1 MDRCLDQ
8 LYKLVYEKLKLT
20 IPEAVVGKMAESVS
34 HSSLS
39 LSLVALIVM
48 YIVSQTIKALHFLKS
63 TLNVL
68 HRGALAA
75 CKLVMCKL
83 FSLCVFPADVKPSNI
98 LINRSGQVKLCDF
111 GIAAETINSFT
122 KTNIGSKPYLAVST
136 RPVNQSGNPSPPSFS
151 LWIQPERINPTDNPS
166 FDQRSDVWSFGITFV
181 SLWNQSPVENLQH
194 PCLSLSLSLHE
205 KVGEIVVYNFSM
217 CHSYRNNL
225 AFFSTLFDS
234 RKCSMSYKPSVS
246 ELNPV

>member
-34 HSSLS
+34 HSSLSLS

-136 RPVNQSGNPSPPSFS
+136 RPVTQSGNPFHPPPPPPPLF
-151 LWIQPERINPTDNPS
+151 
-166 FDQRSDVWSFGITFV
+166 
-181 SLWNQSPVENLQH
+181 
-194 PCLSLSLSLHE
+194 LSLDTAREDKSDRQSF
-205 KVGEIVVYNFSM
+205 V
-217 CHSYRNNL
+217 
-225 AFFSTLFDS
+225 
-234 RKCSMSYKPSVS
+234 
-246 ELNPV
+246 

>member
-136 RPVNQSGNPSPPSFS
+136 RPVNQWARNPSPPLFLFLDTAREDKSNRQSF
-151 LWIQPERINPTDNPS
+151 
-166 FDQRSDVWSFGITFV
+166 V
-181 SLWNQSPVENLQH
+181 
-194 PCLSLSLSLHE
+194 
-205 KVGEIVVYNFSM
+205 
-217 CHSYRNNL
+217 
-225 AFFSTLFDS
+225 
-234 RKCSMSYKPSVS
+234 
-246 ELNPV
+246 